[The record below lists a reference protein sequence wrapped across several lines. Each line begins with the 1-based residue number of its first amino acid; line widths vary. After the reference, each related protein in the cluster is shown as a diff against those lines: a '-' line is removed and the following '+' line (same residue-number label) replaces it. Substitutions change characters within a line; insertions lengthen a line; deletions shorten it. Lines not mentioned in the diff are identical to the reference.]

1 MTVAVG
7 NPSPAMTGRPVGVT
21 AKVKVVRCTIR
32 IAAVSAP
39 SSFQYRSR
47 CPLAQQHPSGRP
59 AASPV
64 YEQGVRPA
72 TEKRVIS
79 SPVPTRL
86 LARYIGFLMSK
97 LGYFTR
103 GIFLAL
109 LLRSPEP
116 RCCTVK
122 LDTPTS
128 AIYGYNAL
136 IGIGGGSYFMSSFG
150 VAPAVVAPS
159 EIFDAIGVLSVG
171 QGLAIF
177 SFPYGGKYQ
186 LLPVGDWECS
196 SDHLTTEQQAQ
207 VAHAIVKALDMVYL
221 PAIAGSALS
230 FLASLFLGKGAVNW
244 F

>member
-1 MTVAVG
+1 
-7 NPSPAMTGRPVGVT
+7 MTGRPVGVT

-72 TEKRVIS
+72 TEKRVLIHVAYDGCGELLPFVFMMVAFS
-79 SPVPTRL
+79 SL
-86 LARYIGFLMSK
+86 SGFLMSK

-171 QGLAIF
+171 Q
-177 SFPYGGKYQ
+177 
-186 LLPVGDWECS
+186 
-196 SDHLTTEQQAQ
+196 DHLTTEQQAQ

-230 FLASLFLGKGAVNW
+230 FLASLFLG
-244 F
+244 